1 MLELKHG
8 PEACISLASL
18 LDRPPARITEGVL
31 DFVSTED
38 DDYCENF
45 GEQWNRFRD
54 IQLDAGSEESTSR
67 DRFLNETGWTAEEI
81 KGKVLLDAGCG
92 AGRFAEVA
100 LECGARVVAVD
111 LSAAAWACRR
121 TLARF
126 SSEDY
131 LVLRAD
137 LFDLPLRA
145 KSFDG
150 IYSLGV
156 LHHTPD
162 PLGAITHLVRLLKP
176 SARLATWIYEK
187 RTPGLRWLQP
197 RTWVRA
203 AVTLQSNSRK
213 LALSKSLTA
222 ACFPLGW
229 TLSWFGRIGEKISHF
244 LPYAARHHLARGSFA
259 RQWDYCVMDTFDWY
273 GPAYDLPQGETD
285 LIKRMK
291 DLGLT
296 GVRRRPARGMAIT
309 GEAPQLGIGS
319 RVDGNI

>member
-1 MLELKHG
+1 LLELKHE

-18 LDRPPARITEGVL
+18 LIREPARVTDGVL
-31 DFVSTED
+31 DFVDTER

-45 GEQWNRFRD
+45 GEQWNRFRK
-54 IQLDAGSEESTSR
+54 IQLDAGSSNSTSR
-67 DRFLNETGWTAEEI
+67 ERFFAETGWTPEEI

-111 LSAAAWACRR
+111 LSAAAWACHR

-126 SSEDY
+126 SSYDY

-145 KSFDG
+145 QSFDG

-176 SARLATWIYEK
+176 SARLATWIYE
-187 RTPGLRWLQP
+187 RRAPDLRWLQP
-197 RTWVRA
+197 RTWLRA
-203 AVTLQSNSRK
+203 ATARQSNNRK

-222 ACFPLGW
+222 AFFSVGW
-229 TLSWFGRIGEKISHF
+229 TLSWFGRAGEKASHF

-273 GPAYDLPQGETD
+273 GPAYDLPQSETD
-285 LIKRMK
+285 LLKSMK
-291 DLGLT
+291 SLGLT
-296 GVRRRPARGMAIT
+296 DVRRRAARGMAVT
-309 GEAPQLGIGS
+309 GEAPAIGRAS
-319 RVDGNI
+319 LRHSE